1 MATSLDLILMPL
13 AREAGKDQTT
23 FPDLFIA
30 ELPRRPARGRGSD
43 HLILYL
49 TLNGNAPLSPG
60 KQEQILARLAQTY
73 YKTSG
78 SITAALRTVAENLNQ
93 FLLDR
98 NLRNASSGRQ
108 AIGLLTLLTMRG
120 DQLYLAQSGPVH
132 AFIASS
138 ENIEHLFDPQI
149 SGRGLGLSRTTHI
162 RYSQAILQPG
172 DTILLAAQPS
182 NTWSKGTLTGIHGQ
196 GLDVLRRRLFNRS
209 DIDLNA
215 LLIQSRQGTGEFHLV
230 QPGSVSESS
239 PASLV
244 AGGQKPVVSA
254 GSISEVQVE
263 KDQAIPEAT
272 RQQDDSAAV
281 GSQAAETPAPAQPAP
296 AESAFSSQPESQ
308 PAPQPAQVYTPLE
321 AGKGSSRQENLQ
333 PAKESNAASAR
344 LQTEE
349 LPSTAPPAK
358 EMGGSAAASQAI
370 PENGV
375 AAKSSRPGLPLA
387 PLTGILAGFGST
399 LSRAGGRFSQALKM
413 LVRNLMPDE
422 SLFTIPST
430 TMALIAVA
438 VPLVIVS
445 VASVVYIQRGRAGQ
459 YDVLFNQAQIA
470 ANQAAAQS
478 DLADQRL
485 MWEAALQLLDQAESY
500 RITDDSETLRAQAQ
514 SALDALDLVKRP
526 DYKVAIIGGLAPT
539 VSVTRLVLSN
549 DDLYMLDGNSGNVLR
564 GRVTPQQ
571 DYEVDRA
578 FQCGPGIYDNL
589 AVGKLIDIVAAPVGQ
604 EPDAVILGMDT
615 SGSVLYCYQDRAPKA
630 QMLASPV
637 TAPNWGNLVG
647 FAMDIDQEN
656 VYVLDPQD
664 QAVWAYWGAD
674 FVDGPEFYFGDQVPN
689 IQDVNDLT
697 VDKRDLYLL
706 HADGLITLCTY
717 SGLDVS
723 PTRCANPRFVDSRPG
738 NVDQSLVP
746 KDPFSQ
752 VLATQPP
759 DPSLYLLEP
768 KSRAIYHFSLRTLNF
783 HSQYVP
789 DNGIASGAATAFT
802 VDQIQRV
809 LYLAIGNQIF
819 QASIP
824 Q

>member
-1 MATSLDLILMPL
+1 MATSFDLILMPL
-13 AREAGKDQTT
+13 AREAGKDQNT
-23 FPDLFIA
+23 FPDLFMA
-30 ELPRRPARGRGSD
+30 EPPRRPARGRGSD

-49 TLNGNAPLSPG
+49 TLTGNAPLSPG

-98 NLRNASSGRQ
+98 NLRNASSGQQ
-108 AIGLLTLLTMRG
+108 AIGLLTLLSLRG

-138 ENIEHLFDPQI
+138 EDIQHLFDPQI
-149 SGRGLGLSRTTHI
+149 TGRGLGLSRTTHI
-162 RYSQAILQPG
+162 RYSQTILQPG
-172 DTILLAAQPS
+172 DTILLATQPS
-182 NTWSKGTLTGIHGQ
+182 TTWSKGTLTGIHGQ
-196 GLDVLRRRLFNRS
+196 GLEVLRRRLFNRS

-215 LLIQSRQGTGEFHLV
+215 LLIQSRQGAGEFHLV
-230 QPGSVSESS
+230 PPGSLQEGSS
-239 PASLV
+239 SASMV
-244 AGGQKPVVSA
+244 ERQKPEQVMAPAASVAQLQAEEEHPLSA
-254 GSISEVQVE
+254 TTQQQDSSATEVQ
-263 KDQAIPEAT
+263 I
-272 RQQDDSAAV
+272 
-281 GSQAAETPAPAQPAP
+281 AETPVPLPLREPAP
-296 AESAFSSQPESQ
+296 PEAAKRITVEEEPTNESDLPPSAEQEAVSPHSQGTELQAAPPPVKESVDAAVVPQAAQESVSAPKV
-308 PAPQPAQVYTPLE
+308 AR
-321 AGKGSSRQENLQ
+321 SRQL
-333 PAKESNAASAR
+333 
-344 LQTEE
+344 
-349 LPSTAPPAK
+349 
-358 EMGGSAAASQAI
+358 
-370 PENGV
+370 
-375 AAKSSRPGLPLA
+375 LA
-387 PLTGILAGFGST
+387 PLSGILAGLGST
-399 LSRAGGRFSQALKM
+399 LGSTGGRFTQTLKI
-413 LVRNLMPDE
+413 LIRHLMPDE

-430 TMALIAVA
+430 TMALIAIA

-445 VASVVYIQRGRAGQ
+445 VASMVYIQRGRAGQ
-459 YDVLFNQAQIA
+459 YDVLFSQAQIA

-485 MWEAALQLLDQAESY
+485 VWKATLQLLDQAESY
-500 RITDDSETLRAQAQ
+500 RVTADSEKLRTQAQ
-514 SALDALDLVKRP
+514 NALDALDLVKRP
-526 DYKVAIIGGLAPT
+526 DYKAAIIGGLAPT

-549 DDLYMLDGNSGNVLR
+549 DDLYMLDGSSGNVLR

-571 DYEVDRA
+571 DYEIDRS
-578 FQCGPGIYDNL
+578 FQCGPGIYDSL
-589 AVGKLIDIVAAPVGQ
+589 VVGKLIDIVAAPTGQ

-615 SGSVLYCYQDRAPKA
+615 SGSVLYCYLDRGPKA

-637 TAPNWGNLVG
+637 TAPNWGSLVG
-647 FAMDIDQEN
+647 FTMDIDQEN
-656 VYVLDPQD
+656 VYVLDPHD

-689 IQDVNDLT
+689 IQDVDNLT

-706 HADGLITLCTY
+706 HADGHITLCTY

-723 PTRCANPRFVDSRPG
+723 PTRCLDPRYVDSRPG
-738 NVDQSLVP
+738 NVDQTLVP

-768 KSRAIYHFSLRTLNF
+768 KSRAVYHFSLRTLNF

-789 DNGIASGAATAFT
+789 ESGIASGPATAFT

-809 LYLAIGNQIF
+809 LYLAIGNQVF
-819 QASIP
+819 QASMP

>member
-1 MATSLDLILMPL
+1 MATTFDLILMPL
-13 AREAGKDQTT
+13 AREAGKDQNT
-23 FPDLFIA
+23 FPDLYMA
-30 ELPRRPARGRGSD
+30 EMPRRPARGRGSD

-49 TLNGNAPLSPG
+49 TLTGNAPLSPG
-60 KQEQILARLAQTY
+60 KQEQVLARLAQTY

-78 SITAALRTVAENLNQ
+78 SVTAALRTVAENLNQ
-93 FLLDR
+93 LLLDR

-108 AIGLLTLLTMRG
+108 SIGLLTLLTLRG
-120 DQLYLAQSGPVH
+120 EQIYLAQSGPVH

-138 ENIEHLFDPQI
+138 AEIQHLFDPQI

-172 DTILLAAQPS
+172 DTILLATQPS
-182 NTWSKGTLTGIHGQ
+182 TTWSKGTLTGIHGQ

-215 LLIQSRQGTGEFHLV
+215 LLIQSRQGAGEFHLV
-230 QPGSVSESS
+230 SPASIQESS
-239 PASLV
+239 AASLV
-244 AGGQKPVVSA
+244 AGGQKPAAPVSSEADVKDEKELPVPEVVIRQEDHVVLDSQVAEEPAPPQPAEPAFSSQTELQSA
-254 GSISEVQVE
+254 PQTVEQETSPEIDKASDHKGDAHSALETGAASPGLQNTISQSVPSPAKE
-263 KDQAIPEAT
+263 T
-272 RQQDDSAAV
+272 GDSAAV
-281 GSQAAETPAPAQPAP
+281 PQAVPGNE
-296 AESAFSSQPESQ
+296 
-308 PAPQPAQVYTPLE
+308 
-321 AGKGSSRQENLQ
+321 
-333 PAKESNAASAR
+333 
-344 LQTEE
+344 
-349 LPSTAPPAK
+349 
-358 EMGGSAAASQAI
+358 AAAK
-370 PENGV
+370 P
-375 AAKSSRPGLPLA
+375 SRPRVPLA
-387 PLTGILAGFGST
+387 PLTGILAGFGSV
-399 LSRAGGRFSQALKM
+399 LSGIGGRFTQALKM
-413 LVRNLMPDE
+413 LVRYLMPDE

-459 YDVLFNQAQIA
+459 YDVLFSQAQIA
-470 ANQAAAQS
+470 ANQAAAKS

-485 MWEAALQLLDQAESY
+485 LWEATLQLLDQAESY
-500 RITDDSETLRAQAQ
+500 RITEDSENLRTQAQ
-514 SALDALDLVKRP
+514 SALDGLDLVKRP
-526 DYKVAIIGGLAPT
+526 DYKAAVIGGLAPT

-571 DYEVDRA
+571 DYEIDRS

-589 AVGKLIDIVAAPVGQ
+589 VVGNLIDIVAAPVGQ
-604 EPDAVILGMDT
+604 ESDAVILGMDT
-615 SGSVLYCYQDRAPKA
+615 SGSVLYCYLDKEPKA

-637 TAPNWGNLVG
+637 TAPNWGSLVA
-647 FAMDIDQEN
+647 FTMDIDQEN

-689 IQDVNDLT
+689 IQDVTTLT

-723 PTRCANPRFVDSRPG
+723 PTRCANPRYVDTRPG
-738 NVDQSLVP
+738 NADQTLIP

-752 VLATQPP
+752 ILATQPP

-783 HSQYVP
+783 HSQFVP
-789 DNGIASGAATAFT
+789 ESGIASGPATAFT

-809 LYLAIGNQIF
+809 LYLAIGNQVF